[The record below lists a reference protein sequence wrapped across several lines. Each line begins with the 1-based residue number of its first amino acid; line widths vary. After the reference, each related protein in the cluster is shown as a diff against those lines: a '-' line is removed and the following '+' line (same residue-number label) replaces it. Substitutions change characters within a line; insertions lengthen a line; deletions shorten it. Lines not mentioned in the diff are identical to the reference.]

1 MVSLTAKINPKTKG
15 KTISAARSMAISET
29 STDSSSSSGVVSERA
44 ISFSDV
50 WRSTY
55 RQSPGCLSAFAVRV
69 CASIGA
75 RLLVEIEG
83 SENLRP
89 ENDPFIVVLNH
100 SQKLEALYLPGV
112 LMHLREGKVIHF
124 LADWNFC
131 LVPGVWFFYHFGQA
145 IPIARKPAKPRFLN
159 AFKPL
164 FVSREPGLSRARR
177 ALEARRSIGI
187 FPEGTTNRDPK
198 TLLQGNRGAAQ
209 LSMQTQSP
217 ILPIGVCFPFHNSA
231 SPIPECIPMS
241 LRVGK
246 LIFPPPVKGK
256 PNLREI
262 CGWHRQIMETVA
274 SLSGKSWQAHS
285 RRK

>member
-1 MVSLTAKINPKTKG
+1 MVSLTAKINPKIKR
-15 KTISAARSMAISET
+15 KTISAARSMALSET

-44 ISFSDV
+44 ISLGDV
-50 WRSTY
+50 WRATY
-55 RQSPGCLSAFAVRV
+55 RQSPGWINAFAVRI

-83 SENLRP
+83 AENLRA
-89 ENDPFIVVLNH
+89 ENDPFIAVLNH

-112 LMHLREGKVIHF
+112 LMHLRKGKVIHF

-145 IPIARKPAKPRFLN
+145 IPIARKSAKPRFLN
-159 AFKPL
+159 TLKPL

-177 ALEARRSIGI
+177 ALESGRSIGI

-231 SPIPECIPMS
+231 APIPECIPMS

-246 LIFPPPVKGK
+246 LMFPSPVKGK

>member
-1 MVSLTAKINPKTKG
+1 MGL
-15 KTISAARSMAISET
+15 SEI
-29 STDSSSSSGVVSERA
+29 STDSSNSSGAILKRAVSLG
-44 ISFSDV
+44 DV
-50 WRSTY
+50 WGTAY
-55 RQSPGCLSAFAVRV
+55 RQSPDCVSAFAVRI

-83 SENLRP
+83 AENLRA
-89 ENDPFIVVLNH
+89 ENDPFLVVLNH

-112 LMHLREGKVIHF
+112 LMHLRKGKIIHF

-131 LVPGVWFFYHFGQA
+131 LIPGVWFFYRFGQA

-164 FVSREPGLSRARR
+164 FVGRESGLSRARR
-177 ALEARRSIGI
+177 ALERGSSVGV

-209 LSMQTQSP
+209 LSLQTQSP
-217 ILPIGVCFPFHNSA
+217 ILPVGVRFPFHDPA

-241 LRVGK
+241 LRAGK
-246 LIFPPPVKGK
+246 LMFPPPVKGNPK
-256 PNLREI
+256 RKEI

-274 SLSGKSWQAHS
+274 VLSGKSWQDRS

>member
-1 MVSLTAKINPKTKG
+1 
-15 KTISAARSMAISET
+15 MALSKT
-29 STDSSSSSGVVSERA
+29 STDSSSSSAVVSERS
-44 ISFSDV
+44 IFLGDV
-50 WRSTY
+50 WRADY
-55 RQSPGCLSAFAVRV
+55 RQSPGCISALAVRI

-75 RLLVEIEG
+75 RLLVKIEG
-83 SENLRP
+83 AENLRA

-112 LMHLREGKVIHF
+112 LMHLRKGKIIHF

-145 IPIARKPAKPRFLN
+145 IPVARKPAKPRFLN

-164 FVSREPGLSRARR
+164 FVRREPGLSRARR
-177 ALEARRSIGI
+177 ALKSGRSVGI

-198 TLLQGNRGAAQ
+198 TLLQGSRGAAQ

-217 ILPIGVCFPFHNSA
+217 ILPIGVRFPFHDPA
-231 SPIPECIPMS
+231 LPIPECIPAS
-241 LRVGK
+241 LCVGK
-246 LIFPPPVKGK
+246 PMPPPPVSGK
-256 PNLREI
+256 PSLREI

-274 SLSGKSWQAHS
+274 GLSGKSWQS
-285 RRK
+285 RNRRK

>member
-1 MVSLTAKINPKTKG
+1 MAFSEVSA
-15 KTISAARSMAISET
+15 
-29 STDSSSSSGVVSERA
+29 DSSNSSGA
-44 ISFSDV
+44 ILKRSLSLGDV
-50 WRSTY
+50 WGTTY
-55 RQSPGCLSAFAVRV
+55 RQSPDFISALAVRI

-75 RLLVEIEG
+75 RWLVEIEG
-83 SENLRP
+83 AENLRA

-112 LMHLREGKVIHF
+112 LMHLREGKIIHF

-131 LVPGVWFFYHFGQA
+131 LIPGVWFFYHFGQA

-164 FVSREPGLSRARR
+164 FVGREPGFSRARR
-177 ALEARRSIGI
+177 ALERRGSVGI

-198 TLLQGNRGAAQ
+198 TLLQGSRGAAQ
-209 LSMQTQSP
+209 LSLQTQSP
-217 ILPIGVCFPFHNSA
+217 ILPIGVRFPFHNSA
-231 SPIPECIPMS
+231 APIPECIPMS

-246 LIFPPPVKGK
+246 LMFPTPVKGK
-256 PNLREI
+256 PNLREV
-262 CGWHRQIMETVA
+262 CGWHGQIMETVA
-274 SLSGKSWQAHS
+274 ALSGKSWQAHS